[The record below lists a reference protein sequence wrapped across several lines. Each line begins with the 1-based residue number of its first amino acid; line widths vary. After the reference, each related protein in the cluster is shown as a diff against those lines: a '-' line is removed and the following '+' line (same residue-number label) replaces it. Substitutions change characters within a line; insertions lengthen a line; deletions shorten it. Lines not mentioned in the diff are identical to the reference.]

1 MFQVLDIEITLIML
15 HTVENTLKHSNFIFT
30 LNFTFKFFL
39 NIMFQVLDIEKITLI
54 KLNICAQTKE
64 ELQPIMRILNLSFG
78 GGGRVGV

>member
-1 MFQVLDIEITLIML
+1 
-15 HTVENTLKHSNFIFT
+15 
-30 LNFTFKFFL
+30 
-39 NIMFQVLDIEKITLI
+39 MFQVLDIEKITLI